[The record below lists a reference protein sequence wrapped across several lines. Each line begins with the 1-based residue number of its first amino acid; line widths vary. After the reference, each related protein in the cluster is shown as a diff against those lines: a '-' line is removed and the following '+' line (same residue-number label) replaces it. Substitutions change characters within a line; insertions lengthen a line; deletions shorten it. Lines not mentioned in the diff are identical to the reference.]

1 MLLILSV
8 SIPYPSHTLSHT
20 LAITLFSLVN
30 RYQQLLESSQMSNL
44 GSIFENR
51 QFQCDIISIRLASG
65 LISSMLLLEYI

>member
-20 LAITLFSLVN
+20 LTITLFSLVT

-51 QFQCDIISIRLASG
+51 QFQCDIISISLASG